1 MKKSK
6 VPKEVGDS
14 VIETFCARRELP
26 SGVSLHIFRFA
37 VLVSLAVALLTGSQS
52 SAATLNKAVPKA
64 TAVTTLSVNQAV
76 TVKWVRAKSSSS
88 SIKITGY
95 QVTASSGSWR
105 SVKTTSARATSA
117 TFTRLTNG
125 RSYTFSV
132 QTLSGRFV
140 SAAVLKI
147 AKPGKYLASNSINF
161 RQPADMFL
169 GASNQLLVATAL
181 GGAPTYAS
189 LTPNTCRIV
198 GVRVQALAVGD
209 CLIRA
214 SSAATA
220 THRAATPVERLLTVG
235 EPPPPIQKT
244 LLWSEEF
251 TGAQNS
257 APSAAR
263 WNLDT
268 TDGCPPPY
276 NNCGWGNAERQYYIE
291 SANRLDGSV
300 AGLLK
305 ITASR
310 QTNTSNLNC
319 YYGKC
324 EWLSGKMTTYGK
336 VAFTYGYMEARIKA
350 TKGAGTWPAFWMLG
364 TNIATVPWPFS
375 GEMDIMEFKGVNP
388 QMTYGT
394 VHYANGNGNH
404 AYNGGIKDTLM
415 DLGDDFHRYGM
426 LWEPETITFY
436 FNDTMVHRVSRADTG
451 LGVWP
456 FGKNASGV
464 DPKFYLVLNLAMGG
478 NFGGDVDS
486 GLSSANLTVDWV
498 RYYSVN
504 GLGKVS

>member
-1 MKKSK
+1 MN
-6 VPKEVGDS
+6 
-14 VIETFCARRELP
+14 
-26 SGVSLHIFRFA
+26 LHIFRFA
-37 VLVSLAVALLTGSQS
+37 VLVSLAVALVTGSQS
-52 SAATLNKAVPKA
+52 SAATLNKSVPKA

-105 SVKTTSARATSA
+105 SVKTTSASATSA

-140 SAAVLKI
+140 SAAVLKT
-147 AKPGKYLASNSINF
+147 AKAGKYLASNSISF

-169 GASNQLLVATAL
+169 GTPNQLLVATAT

-189 LTPNTCRIV
+189 LTPSTCRIV

-235 EPPPPIQKT
+235 QPLPPIQKT

-257 APSAAR
+257 APSSAR

-310 QTNTSNLNC
+310 QANTSNLNC

-350 TKGAGTWPAFWMLG
+350 TKGTGTWPAFWMLG

-394 VHYANGNGNH
+394 VHYANSNGNH

>member
-1 MKKSK
+1 M
-6 VPKEVGDS
+6 
-14 VIETFCARRELP
+14 R
-26 SGVSLHIFRFA
+26 IFRFA
-37 VLVSLAVALLTGSQS
+37 VLMSLALALLTGTFS
-52 SAATLNKAVPKA
+52 SAATLSKSVPKA
-64 TAVTTLSVNQAV
+64 TSVSTSSANQSV
-76 TVKWVRAKSSSS
+76 TVKWVRAKSTSSS
-88 SIKITGY
+88 VKVTGY
-95 QVTASSGSWR
+95 QVTATSGSWR
-105 SVKTTSARATSA
+105 SVKTTSASATSA

-132 QTLSGRFV
+132 QTLSGRFI
-140 SAAVLKI
+140 STAVLKI
-147 AKPGKYLASNSINF
+147 AKAGRYLAGNSISF

-169 GASNQLLVATAL
+169 GTANQLLVATAS
-181 GGAPTYAS
+181 GAAPTFSS
-189 LTPNTCRIV
+189 LTPTTCRIV
-198 GVRVQALAVGD
+198 GTRVQALAVGD

-214 SSAATA
+214 SSAANS
-220 THRAATPVERLLTVG
+220 THKAATPVERLLTVG
-235 EPPPPIQKT
+235 EPLPPIQKT

-257 APSAAR
+257 APNSAR

-268 TDGCPPPY
+268 TDGCAAPY
-276 NNCGWGNAERQYYIE
+276 YNCGWGNAERQYYIE
-291 SANRLDGSV
+291 SANKLDGSV

-305 ITASR
+305 ITANR
-310 QTNTSNLNC
+310 QANTSNLNC

-336 VAFTYGYMEARIKA
+336 VAFTYGYLEARIKA
-350 TKGAGTWPAFWMLG
+350 PKGTGTWPAFWMLG
-364 TNIATVPWPFS
+364 TNIATVPWPNS
-375 GEMDIMEFKGVNP
+375 GEIDIMEFKGVNP

-394 VHYANGNGNH
+394 LHYANNSGNH

-415 DLGDDFHRYGM
+415 DLGDDFHRYGV
-426 LWEPETITFY
+426 LWEPDTVTFY
-436 FNDTMVHRVSRADTG
+436 FDDMMVHRVSKSDTG
-451 LGVWP
+451 LAIWP

-464 DPKFYLVLNLAMGG
+464 DPKFYVILNLAMGG